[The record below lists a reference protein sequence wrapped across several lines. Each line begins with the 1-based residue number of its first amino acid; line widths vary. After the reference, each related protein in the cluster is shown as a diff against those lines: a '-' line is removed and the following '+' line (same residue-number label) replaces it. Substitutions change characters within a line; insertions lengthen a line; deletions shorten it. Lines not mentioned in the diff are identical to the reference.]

1 MEVKNLETLL
11 ELVKRLKKTIYNA
24 TNQNYYKGEP
34 YSEEDIHKIRVAV
47 RKIDNEKIDKSKFDF
62 LDKCFEFKSI
72 YEYFYFSERQEF
84 DQHYNPLEE
93 VNSVFDPL
101 CIYLMDINYEVN
113 IKKISIVEDIESFH
127 SHLYEYINSME
138 FAFSEKDYKRVM
150 SLSSTILQSV
160 FKEICDRLE
169 ITYKKSDNFPTLF
182 KKVKEKIKLDP
193 ELYQETP
200 ELRDFCSK
208 ISNLIILINELRN
221 LYSESH
227 GQSQKTAFDFANL
240 PSHHFK
246 LIVDTTKLIT
256 NFLVSTYNFQYEA
269 LQM

>member
-1 MEVKNLETLL
+1 
-11 ELVKRLKKTIYNA
+11 
-24 TNQNYYKGEP
+24 
-34 YSEEDIHKIRVAV
+34 
-47 RKIDNEKIDKSKFDF
+47 
-62 LDKCFEFKSI
+62 
-72 YEYFYFSERQEF
+72 
-84 DQHYNPLEE
+84 
-93 VNSVFDPL
+93 
-101 CIYLMDINYEVN
+101 
-113 IKKISIVEDIESFH
+113 
-127 SHLYEYINSME
+127 ME
-138 FAFSEKDYKRVM
+138 FAFGEKDYKRVM

-182 KKVKEKIKLDP
+182 KKVKERIKLDP

-208 ISNLIILINELRN
+208 INNLIILINELRN

-227 GQSQKTAFDFANL
+227 GQSQKTAFDFDNL

-246 LIVDTTKLIT
+246 LIVDTTKSIT
-256 NFLVSTYNFQYEA
+256 NFLVSTYNFQYKA